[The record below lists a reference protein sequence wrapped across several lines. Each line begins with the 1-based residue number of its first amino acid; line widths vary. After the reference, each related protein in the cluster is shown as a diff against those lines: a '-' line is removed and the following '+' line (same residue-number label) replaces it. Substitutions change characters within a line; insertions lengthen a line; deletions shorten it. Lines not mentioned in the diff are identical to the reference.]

1 MSVFLSGKEKR
12 ASYDYRGKYLK
23 HNPGF
28 FGKFYICS
36 QCYKSMRESDMEVDH
51 IVPNSKW
58 FAPNRVFNCVAICS
72 SCNKEKSAKM
82 GTYLYKG
89 LLFKFIEE
97 LYIFIHKGFFLLIKL
112 LSNLLLYLHQL
123 LFKNLSSKNP
133 TKIILSLGMIV
144 CLSLYI
150 LNLLK

>member
-1 MSVFLSGKEKR
+1 MSVFISGREKR

-58 FAPNRVFNCVAICS
+58 FAPNRVFNCVAICP

-82 GTYLYKG
+82 GKYLYKG
-89 LLFKFIEE
+89 LLFKFVEE
-97 LYIFIHKGFFLLIKL
+97 LYILIHKGFFLTTKVISGLLIY
-112 LSNLLLYLHQL
+112 LSQL
-123 LFKNLSSKNP
+123 IFKNLTSKNP
-133 TKIILSLGMIV
+133 TKIILSLGMLV
-144 CLSLYI
+144 CLFSYVYS
-150 LNLLK
+150 LLK